1 MTTIVINERSI
12 GAKKLIEFL
21 KTQSYVTIIEEKTP
35 SASLAKAMNE
45 AKAGKSPYNE
55 EFVKKIQKSRDS
67 KGKVIKTDDL
77 WK

>member
-21 KTQSYVTIIEEKTP
+21 KTQPFVTIVEERKSSSSVKSMNDAKTG
-35 SASLAKAMNE
+35 E
-45 AKAGKSPYNE
+45 SPYNE
-55 EFVKKIQKSRDS
+55 KFVKTIQKSRTS
-67 KGKVIKTDDL
+67 KGKVIKTEDL

>member
-21 KTQSYVTIIEEKTP
+21 KTQPFVTIVEERKPSP
-35 SASLAKAMNE
+35 SAKSMNE

>member
-1 MTTIVINERSI
+1 MTTIIINERST

-21 KTQSYVTIIEEKTP
+21 KTQSFVTIVEERK
-35 SASLAKAMNE
+35 SGQSLAKSMNE

-55 EFVKKIQKSRDS
+55 EFVKKIQKSRAS
-67 KGKVIKTDDL
+67 KGKAIKTEDL

>member
-21 KTQSYVTIIEEKTP
+21 KTQPFVTIVEERKP
-35 SASLAKAMNE
+35 SPSTKSMKE
-45 AKAGKSPYNE
+45 AKPYNE
-55 EFVKKIQKSRDS
+55 EFVKKIQKSRAS
-67 KGKVIKTDDL
+67 KGKVIRTEDL